1 LTIYK
6 VLASDVFLN
15 RNYTKPSSQTGVV
28 FYLSDLSSPEIA
40 IHKTIVIKDQSENQN
55 FKCAQRNYR
64 ATFKLEAVQ
73 KIERG
78 EFLT

>member
-1 LTIYK
+1 M
-6 VLASDVFLN
+6 
-15 RNYTKPSSQTGVV
+15 V